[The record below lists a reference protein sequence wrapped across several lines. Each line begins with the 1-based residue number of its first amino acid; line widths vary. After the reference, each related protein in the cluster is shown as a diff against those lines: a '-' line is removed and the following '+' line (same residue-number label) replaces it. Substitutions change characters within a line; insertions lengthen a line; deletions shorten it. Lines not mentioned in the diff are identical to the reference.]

1 MGARLLEPRL
11 FNELKEAVDR
21 GLASGELMTPAQIA
35 EQTGFFRER
44 FGPAVLDGLDGE
56 ALLRLMHGRRDSDS
70 KCLMHWLEFK
80 NDDEFAGH
88 SFGGIGGGAAMKYGI
103 YQRQSDGAW
112 MGGSP
117 TRPHVLSLE
126 DAIAKARQQRDE
138 LVAGSRVLA
147 GLDAADTADETYA
160 RLQAAMMEAAPE
172 LTGDGWSHKYWFLIY
187 PDRLDDFHSPRYQR
201 FHLFKLLQMP
211 PDGAGILDFSAP
223 RFVCAGRFLSA
234 ARKLGVSVTA
244 LDGALNRRNP
254 FHRYWRVGTTH
265 GDTGE
270 SEWDAMRH
278 GGFVSIGYR
287 DWVGDLSKIIGQATA
302 RDQICDWLL
311 RRYSTAP
318 GAASRIAGQI
328 LRFTQDVAENDLIL
342 ACEGQNVRGVGR
354 IHGRYEYDSNLSFP
368 HKRPVEWLTL
378 ERWQMP
384 GQEGLQNIVWELGRN
399 ASNLLEL
406 ERRRQLGPTIVEPG
420 PVTGEEPPT
429 PLPPLDPLSE
439 RIDHILR
446 RKAQVVLYGPPGTG
460 KTYHA
465 LRVAKELAARH
476 AFRKTF
482 ARITEVER
490 REVDGPGGLVRLC
503 TFHPGYGYED
513 FVEGLRPRTVD
524 GQMVFEP
531 RDGIFKQ
538 LCTDAAS
545 QPGRQFFLVVDEINR
560 GDVPRIFG
568 ELITVIEQD
577 KRDTAVRLPLTSS
590 PFAVPRNVFVVGT
603 MNTADRSI
611 SLLDTALRR
620 RFGFVE
626 LMPDSAQLVGRYAGE
641 LPLGPW
647 LDALNARLR
656 RHLKRDGRNLQI
668 GHAYLLPPQPITSMA
683 EFSRILRD
691 DIIPLIEEYC
701 YDDFVTLKEILGPE
715 LVDVE
720 NGRIRDEMFLP
731 SREQDLILAL
741 SFEQMQPIVLDQGL
755 AAAGP
760 ATEEPDA
767 ADDDAQ
773 ADVADAA
780 S

>member
-1 MGARLLEPRL
+1 MA
-11 FNELKEAVDR
+11 
-21 GLASGELMTPAQIA
+21 PAQVA
-35 EQTGFFRER
+35 EQTGLFRER
-44 FGPAVLDGLDGE
+44 FSPAVLDGLDGE

-70 KCLMHWLEFK
+70 RCLMHWLEFK

-88 SFGGIGGGAAMKYGI
+88 SFGGIGGGSAMKYGI

-117 TRPHVLSLE
+117 IRPHVLSIE
-126 DAIAKARQQRDE
+126 EAIAKARQQRDE
-138 LVAGSRVLA
+138 LVAGDRVLA
-147 GLDAADTADETYA
+147 AFGAADISDEAYA
-160 RLQAAMMEAAPE
+160 RLQAAMQEAAPE
-172 LTGDGWSHKYWFLIY
+172 LSGDAWSHKYWFLTY

-201 FHLFKLLQMP
+201 FHLLKLLQMP

-234 ARKLGVSVTA
+234 ARELGVFVTA
-244 LDGALNRRNP
+244 LDGVLNRRDS

-278 GGFVSIGYR
+278 GDFVSIGYR
-287 DWVGDLSKIIGQATA
+287 DWVGDLSNIIGQSTA
-302 RDQICDWLL
+302 RDQIRDWLL
-311 RRYSTAP
+311 RRYPTAP

-328 LRFTQDVAENDLIL
+328 LRFAQDVAENDLVL

-354 IHGRYEYDSNLSFP
+354 IRGPYGYDSDLSFP
-368 HKRPVEWLTL
+368 HRRPVEWLTL
-378 ERWQMP
+378 EPWQMP
-384 GQEGLQNIVWELGRN
+384 DQEGLQNIVWELGRN

-406 ERRRQLGPTIVEPG
+406 ERRLFRPIVVKTDPETSAEAPI
-420 PVTGEEPPT
+420 
-429 PLPPLDPLSE
+429 PLPPLDPLTE
-439 RIDHILR
+439 RIDQILR

-465 LRVAKELAARH
+465 LRVANELSARH
-476 AFRKTF
+476 TFRKTF
-482 ARITEVER
+482 AGLTDVER
-490 REVDGPGGLVRLC
+490 RGIADLVRLC
-503 TFHPGYGYED
+503 TFHPGFGYED
-513 FVEGLRPRTVD
+513 FVEGLRPRTVS

-531 RDGIFKQ
+531 REGIFKQ
-538 LCTDAAS
+538 LCADAAR
-545 QPGRQFFLVVDEINR
+545 QPSRLFFLVVDEINR

-568 ELITVIEQD
+568 ELMTVIEHD
-577 KRDTAVRLPLTSS
+577 KRDTAIKLPLTGASFS
-590 PFAVPRNVFVVGT
+590 VPRNVFLIGT

-626 LMPDSAQLVGRYAGE
+626 LMPDSAQLAGRNPGE
-641 LPLGPW
+641 LPLGAW

-656 RHLKRDGRNLQI
+656 RHLKRDARNLQI
-668 GHAYLLPPQPITSMA
+668 GHAYLLPPQPITSIA
-683 EFSRILRD
+683 EFARILRD

-701 YDDFVTLKEILGPE
+701 YDDFNTLREILSPE

-720 NGRIRDEMFLP
+720 NGRVREEMFLP
-731 SREQDLILAL
+731 NREQDLILAL

-755 AAAGP
+755 ASGGLASE
-760 ATEEPDA
+760 TSDET
-767 ADDDAQ
+767 DDDAQ
-773 ADVADAA
+773 AETPDAA